1 MADQIER
8 PVLTLPEAEAETLAA
23 AYRGAKVV
31 LEYGSGG
38 STVLGTDMG
47 KTVLSVESDAKWCAR
62 MQAWFDSHPA
72 KGKLVLH
79 HAHIGP
85 TKQWGMPVG
94 AAAFRKFPDYALS
107 IWDHPAFEHPDV
119 VLIDGRFRPA
129 CLLATAFRI
138 TRPVTVLFDDYAERP
153 GYHGIEEMFR
163 PTARHGRMAEFHI
176 TPTAFPV
183 ERLSWVMGWFL
194 RPQ

>member
-1 MADQIER
+1 LDKVDDR
-8 PVLTLPEAEAETLAA
+8 PILTLPEAEAEALAA
-23 AYRGAKVV
+23 AYRRAKVI

-38 STVLGTDMG
+38 STVLGAEMG
-47 KTVLSVESDAKWCAR
+47 KTILSVESDAKWCAK
-62 MQAWFDSHPA
+62 MQAWFDGHA
-72 KGKLVLH
+72 IKGKVVLH
-79 HAHIGP
+79 HANIGP
-85 TKQWGMPVG
+85 TKKWGMPVG
-94 AAAFRKFPDYALS
+94 AAAFRSFPDYALS

-153 GYHGIEEMFR
+153 AYHEMESMFR
-163 PTARHGRMAEFHI
+163 PVAMHGRMAEFHI
-176 TPTAFPV
+176 APTAVPAD
-183 ERLSWVMGWFL
+183 RLSWVMGWFL